1 MFKNQDCY
9 ASSPWKNL
17 CFGSFNISQMQHWK
31 RRTDWLKT
39 GCYGWGLLRKNKQTV
54 IQRLS
59 KKNTALVQHS
69 FLMLQVILLRIQLL
83 SHRQL
88 AKRNVHKDFP
98 IGNIH
103 KSDDNNCY
111 YLHSTSYLLQ
121 KCHQVS
127 YYALFLIICLQ
138 LLSLSKVDC
147 GPGAGLLMPPHHL
160 WSLFTATTL
169 QQSEVK
175 LRFEIDSLKPDCALL
190 SISPCCLHLEMM
202 TFFRIIGYSVACL
215 LPQSS
220 LVSDL
225 RLNDIFY
232 NHFFTPKIY

>member
-1 MFKNQDCY
+1 MGGGFSEK
-9 ASSPWKNL
+9 K
-17 CFGSFNISQMQHWK
+17 
-31 RRTDWLKT
+31 
-39 GCYGWGLLRKNKQTV
+39 TV

-103 KSDDNNCY
+103 KSDDNNRY

-147 GPGAGLLMPPHHL
+147 GPGAGLLMPLHHL

-169 QQSEVK
+169 QQSQVK
-175 LRFEIDSLKPDCALL
+175 PRFEIDSLKPDSALL
-190 SISPCCLHLEMM
+190 SISPCCLHWEMM
-202 TFFRIIGYSVACL
+202 TLFRITGYSVACL